1 MVANSL
7 RHYLFSCQG
16 MLKLASA
23 FYPSIKFVQ
32 ANPIE
37 KEFPLYVSLSH
48 VDMPHARLAK
58 YLSVLSL
65 AVVSILSWGIRKV

>member
-1 MVANSL
+1 
-7 RHYLFSCQG
+7 
-16 MLKLASA
+16 MLKVASA

-37 KEFPLYVSLSH
+37 KEFPLHVSLSH

-58 YLSVLSL
+58 YLSVE
-65 AVVSILSWGIRKV
+65 VTPPPQHIILWS